1 MAIIGA
7 IVTGGLTI
15 MTGVT
20 IAGARMMI
28 IATMIATMMT
38 IKAIMAMGTSGITTT
53 TDHLCPR

>member
-1 MAIIGA
+1 
-7 IVTGGLTI
+7 
-15 MTGVT
+15 
-20 IAGARMMI
+20 MMI